1 MFDFLNYGP
10 NAIPN
15 SPTTLRTMRQS
26 NLTSVH
32 CSPLALRGMWEDADG
47 LGGDSMKRKAVSQIV
62 SALLLIAIAIAA
74 AIILYVYSIG
84 LVGQMQTSGGQGMKA
99 ELILEGYDWS
109 NLNVLSLTVRNVGS
123 TALNLQMADI
133 MVNGRLVAAY
143 TLSGCVSPSA
153 VPASVSCMLTLTV
166 PSTGLVSGAAYS
178 VKVVTP
184 DGATFAWSC
193 TAGSTG

>member
-1 MFDFLNYGP
+1 MYHGP

-15 SPTTLRTMRQS
+15 SSTTLRTMRQS

-32 CSPLALRGMWEDADG
+32 CASLALRGMWEDADG

-74 AIILYVYSIG
+74 AIILYVYSVG
-84 LVGQMQTSGGQGMKA
+84 LVGTMQSAGGQQMKA
-99 ELILEGYDWS
+99 ELILEGYDWT

-133 MVNGRLVAAY
+133 MVNGRLIGAY
-143 TLSGCVSPSA
+143 TLSGCASPSA
-153 VPASVSCMLTLTV
+153 IPASVSCMLTLTV
-166 PSTGLVSGAAYS
+166 PSAGIVSGAAYS
-178 VKVVTP
+178 VKIVTP
-184 DGATFAWSC
+184 DGAIFAYSC
-193 TAGSTG
+193 IAGSSG